1 MTHSSRRAFTLI
13 ELLVVIAI
21 IAVLIG
27 LLLPAVQ
34 KVREAAA
41 RMKCQNSLKQLALAA
56 HNYHNAFG
64 TLPPGTRS
72 YNGTQVG
79 RFSRTLPIPAGTGTF
94 PDNSWYDDHSWLIFT
109 LPYIEQE
116 GVYRQYDLSVG
127 LSSDRNLEAR
137 KAKIPMLACPSD
149 IGLQENE
156 WAPFTQFIWWT
167 RVRSNYCANFGNT
180 EYGQRS
186 KQDSSGTVAFGGA
199 PFSFVKGQ
207 PLIAIPDGASQT
219 LMFSE
224 NLVVGPEVGWGG
236 PLSDIMNGTGGCA
249 FETFYLPNLRGC
261 DEVSRVYPGPD
272 ARNTRPGNGGVPNAA
287 CTVISTNTNSQE
299 LASHAARS
307 KHTGGVNAALCD
319 GSVQFY
325 TDNIAIQV
333 WRALGTS
340 RGGDIVPGS

>member
-1 MTHSSRRAFTLI
+1 
-13 ELLVVIAI
+13 
-21 IAVLIG
+21 
-27 LLLPAVQ
+27 
-34 KVREAAA
+34 
-41 RMKCQNSLKQLALAA
+41 
-56 HNYHNAFG
+56 
-64 TLPPGTRS
+64 
-72 YNGTQVG
+72 
-79 RFSRTLPIPAGTGTF
+79 
-94 PDNSWYDDHSWLIFT
+94 
-109 LPYIEQE
+109 
-116 GVYRQYDLSVG
+116 
-127 LSSDRNLEAR
+127 
-137 KAKIPMLACPSD
+137 
-149 IGLQENE
+149 
-156 WAPFTQFIWWT
+156 
-167 RVRSNYCANFGNT
+167 
-180 EYGQRS
+180 
-186 KQDSSGTVAFGGA
+186 
-199 PFSFVKGQ
+199 
-207 PLIAIPDGASQT
+207 
-219 LMFSE
+219 MFSE